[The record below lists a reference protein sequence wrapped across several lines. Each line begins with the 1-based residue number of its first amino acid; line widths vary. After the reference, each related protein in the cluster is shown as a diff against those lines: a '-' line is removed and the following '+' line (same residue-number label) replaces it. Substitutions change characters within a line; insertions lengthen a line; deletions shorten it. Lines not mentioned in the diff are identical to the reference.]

1 MRKLRTSGSEG
12 GRDEQS
18 PGLPDQSSSVP
29 YAWSPIGKPCEVT
42 AYSHSRR
49 LNVLGF
55 LSRAG
60 KLVYH
65 TATKPV
71 TTETVIEA
79 FDQFVAQK
87 DPDTFAVV
95 VLDNASMH
103 RSKVFRQK
111 VAEWMSHRVRLILL
125 IGLLARAESD

>member
-1 MRKLRTSGSEG
+1 M
-12 GRDEQS
+12 
-18 PGLPDQSSSVP
+18 P

-65 TATKPV
+65 TATNPV

-87 DPDTFAVV
+87 DPDTFSWWCSTMPACI
-95 VLDNASMH
+95 APRPSGE
-103 RSKVFRQK
+103 R
-111 VAEWMSHRVRLILL
+111 
-125 IGLLARAESD
+125 

>member
-1 MRKLRTSGSEG
+1 M
-12 GRDEQS
+12 
-18 PGLPDQSSSVP
+18 P
-29 YAWSPIGKPCEVT
+29 YAWSPIGRPWEVT
-42 AYSHSRR
+42 AYSRSRR

-65 TATKPV
+65 TTTETV

-79 FDQFVAQK
+79 FDQFVIQK

-103 RSKVFRQK
+103 RS
-111 VAEWMSHRVRLILL
+111 
-125 IGLLARAESD
+125 IGGYGADHAINFE

>member
-1 MRKLRTSGSEG
+1 M
-12 GRDEQS
+12 
-18 PGLPDQSSSVP
+18 P

-65 TATKPV
+65 TVTESV
-71 TTETVIEA
+71 TTETVIDA
-79 FDQFVAQK
+79 LDKFVEQK
-87 DPDTFAVV
+87 GPIPSLSWCSTMPACI
-95 VLDNASMH
+95 AP
-103 RSKVFRQK
+103 KP
-111 VAEWMSHRVRLILL
+111 
-125 IGLLARAESD
+125 SDGR